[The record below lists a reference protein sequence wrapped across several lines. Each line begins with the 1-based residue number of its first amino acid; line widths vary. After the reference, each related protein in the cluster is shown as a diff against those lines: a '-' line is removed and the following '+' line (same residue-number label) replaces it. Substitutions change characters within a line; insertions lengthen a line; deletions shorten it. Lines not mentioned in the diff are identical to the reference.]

1 MKTVARYASLVKFSH
16 TVFAM
21 PFALIA
27 YFYALWS
34 TDTPFE
40 WLLLVKV
47 LLAMVFARNTA
58 MGFNRYADRSIDA
71 MNPRT
76 AQRDIPAGRIS
87 ARNALW
93 VIIVNALL
101 FAATAAWINF
111 LAFCLSP
118 LALTVLL
125 GYSLTKRFTAWCHI
139 VLGIALGIAPV
150 GAYLAVTGQF
160 AVLPILL
167 TGLVITW
174 VSGFDVIYALQDA
187 EFDRQHALHS
197 IPTRFGIRGAIGISI
212 LLHLITVYAIALIGS
227 YYGAGT
233 FYWIGAAIFVAL
245 LIFQHTIVT
254 PRHRSDFRSA
264 ERDHQRLLRDL
275 RDYRSLPALLSH
287 RLKPG
292 CTFGFHQDRKG
303 SVDIVVADD
312 DGKFVGRADHFGDI
326 DIIPSQ
332 LFKDVIVNPGANR
345 ILGRK
350 FYRDRR
356 EVLRL

>member
-1 MKTVARYASLVKFSH
+1 
-16 TVFAM
+16 M

-93 VIIVNALL
+93 FIIVNALL

-254 PRHRSDFRSA
+254 PRHLDRIG
-264 ERDHQRLLRDL
+264 
-275 RDYRSLPALLSH
+275 P
-287 RLKPG
+287 
-292 CTFGFHQDRKG
+292 TFGLLNG
-303 SVDIVVADD
+303 ITSVCFATCVI
-312 DGKFVGRADHFGDI
+312 I
-326 DIIPSQ
+326 D
-332 LFKDVIVNPGANR
+332 L
-345 ILGRK
+345 
-350 FYRDRR
+350 Y
-356 EVLRL
+356 LRY

>member
-93 VIIVNALL
+93 FIIVNALL

-139 VLGIALGIAPV
+139 VLGIAAG
-150 GAYLAVTGQF
+150 
-160 AVLPILL
+160 
-167 TGLVITW
+167 
-174 VSGFDVIYALQDA
+174 
-187 EFDRQHALHS
+187 
-197 IPTRFGIRGAIGISI
+197 RF
-212 LLHLITVYAIALIGS
+212 
-227 YYGAGT
+227 
-233 FYWIGAAIFVAL
+233 
-245 LIFQHTIVT
+245 
-254 PRHRSDFRSA
+254 
-264 ERDHQRLLRDL
+264 
-275 RDYRSLPALLSH
+275 
-287 RLKPG
+287 
-292 CTFGFHQDRKG
+292 
-303 SVDIVVADD
+303 
-312 DGKFVGRADHFGDI
+312 
-326 DIIPSQ
+326 
-332 LFKDVIVNPGANR
+332 
-345 ILGRK
+345 
-350 FYRDRR
+350 
-356 EVLRL
+356 